1 MITSESDG
9 TARVRIYQLTTMIA
23 AAGATHGGDE
33 SWLLR
38 TEKTSTPAEREL
50 SVDMAKWWTT
60 LGATL
65 DPNGAN
71 ASPRWTVYVPGSED
85 MTMFMDAPPRKL
97 RIHYFLEGA
106 DCWFPNMPEQH

>member
-1 MITSESDG
+1 MP
-9 TARVRIYQLTTMIA
+9 IYQLTTPA

-38 TEKTSTPAEREL
+38 KQKTSTPAEREL
-50 SVDMAKWWTT
+50 SQDMANWWAT

-71 ASPRWTVYVPGSED
+71 TSPRWTSYVPGSAD
-85 MTMFMDAPPRKL
+85 MTMFMNAPPRKL
-97 RIHYFLEGA
+97 QSHPFLMMTDVATAIAATGT
-106 DCWFPNMPEQH
+106 